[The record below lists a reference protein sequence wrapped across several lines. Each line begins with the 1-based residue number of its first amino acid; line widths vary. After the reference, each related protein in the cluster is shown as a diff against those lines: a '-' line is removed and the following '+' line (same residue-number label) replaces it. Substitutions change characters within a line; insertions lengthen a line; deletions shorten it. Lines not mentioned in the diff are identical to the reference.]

1 MSQNETSLSDLGKYG
16 LTEHVNQLVKTLQ
29 PTTIMGNSDDCSVLN
44 HSDLQLLSNSLMLE
58 GIHFDL
64 IYTPLQ
70 HLGFKAVVNA
80 ITDVIAMNGR
90 ATQISVTL
98 GLSKKM
104 NLKRTDLLMSGI
116 LAACEEYQLDLTGF
130 RPTSSLTGLTIGI
143 AVIGT
148 ATENSVVY
156 RSGAKPTD
164 IMYTT
169 GDLGAALLG
178 LHLLEREKR
187 VLKDNNYNQPEF
199 GDNEYVLRRQLKPQ
213 ARIQTLE
220 QLEEIAVKPTSM
232 VAIKEG
238 LATASI
244 LLCQASNTGCR
255 IYENK
260 IPLNQKTLKAA
271 SEIDFNPL
279 IAALNGGE
287 DYELLY
293 TVSLQDYEKKQE
305 ALKSVGSV
313 IGYITEA
320 NKACRLITRADQ
332 EIDLKAQGWG
342 TKKK

>member
-1 MSQNETSLSDLGKYG
+1 MSQNETSLSDLGIYG
-16 LTEHVNQLVKTLQ
+16 LTEHVNQMIKTVQ

-98 GLSKKM
+98 GLSNKM
-104 NLKRTDLLMSGI
+104 TLERTDLLMSGI

-130 RPTSSLTGLTIGI
+130 RPTSSLTGLTIDI

-164 IMYTT
+164 IMYAT

-199 GDNEYVLRRQLKPQ
+199 GDNEYILRRQLKPQ
-213 ARIQTLE
+213 ARIQTVK
-220 QLEEIAVKPTSM
+220 QLEELAIKPTSM
-232 VAIKEG
+232 IAIKEG
-238 LATASI
+238 LAAASI
-244 LLCQASNTGCR
+244 LLCQSSKTGCR

-260 IPLNQKTLKAA
+260 IPLDQKTLKAA
-271 SEIDFNPL
+271 GEIDFNPL
-279 IAALNGGE
+279 VAALNGGE
-287 DYELLY
+287 DYELLF
-293 TVSLQDYEKKQE
+293 TVSLQEYEKKQE

-313 IGYITEA
+313 IGYITET
-320 NKACRLITRADQ
+320 NKACRLITMADQ

-342 TKKK
+342 KKNK